1 MKNADDPDEYGF
13 FGKTP
18 VMLAAYE
25 TNLAAVEILLKLGA
39 DPNIPSRAG
48 CNAVVATLLR
58 STTADEVLIKL
69 QQKTRIINSIFMAFF
84 LETVFMFVFFLCL
97 SCHTAYVFILL

>member
-1 MKNADDPDEYGF
+1 VKNADDPDEYGF

-25 TNLAAVEILLKLGA
+25 TNLAAVEMLLKLGA

-58 STTADEVLIKL
+58 STTANEVLIKL
-69 QQKTRIINSIFMAFF
+69 RQITWIMSMTF
-84 LETVFMFVFFLCL
+84 
-97 SCHTAYVFILL
+97 S